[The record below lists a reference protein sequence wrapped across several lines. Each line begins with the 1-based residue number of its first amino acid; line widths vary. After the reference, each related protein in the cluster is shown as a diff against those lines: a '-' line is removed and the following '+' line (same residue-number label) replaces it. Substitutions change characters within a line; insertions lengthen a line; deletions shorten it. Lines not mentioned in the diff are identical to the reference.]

1 MGHVHVIKLQVA
13 ELSRNKEEG
22 VETDGRIDCN
32 NWRIEIRKKTRR
44 GKKGKRM
51 EREREK

>member
-1 MGHVHVIKLQVA
+1 MIKLQVA

-22 VETDGRIDCN
+22 VERDGRIDCN

-44 GKKGKRM
+44 GKKGKGWR
-51 EREREK
+51 ERERSESEE